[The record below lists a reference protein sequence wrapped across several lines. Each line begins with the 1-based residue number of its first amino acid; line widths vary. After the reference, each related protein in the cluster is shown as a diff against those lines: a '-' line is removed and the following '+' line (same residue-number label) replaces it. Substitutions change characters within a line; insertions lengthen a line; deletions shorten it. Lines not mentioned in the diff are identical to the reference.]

1 VSAMPWQE
9 EVFSF
14 PFITPSHP
22 APSEDLILF
31 NPLTS
36 PITKELTIARLIT
49 NGIVS
54 QWLGNIV
61 SLESWSDAW
70 IFKGLSKFLEFQI
83 RPNDDDSVE
92 LFASE
97 PTLRRHSFASE
108 FPFTASEAL
117 SEEVARKG
125 EKLQSFFLSFLLREA
140 SEEKLSMSFS
150 SAFSCLHFSNDLLC
164 NRGRSFRTNTASFD
178 TGEVRREQAEAFNYI
193 ATMIYG
199 SFRSSPAH
207 SDPSSRMISTA
218 SCGRKRPK
226 DCQLSIGV
234 DLSKD
239 LSGRNAI

>member
-1 VSAMPWQE
+1 M
-9 EVFSF
+9 
-14 PFITPSHP
+14 T
-22 APSEDLILF
+22 
-31 NPLTS
+31 T
-36 PITKELTIARLIT
+36 
-49 NGIVS
+49 
-54 QWLGNIV
+54 
-61 SLESWSDAW
+61 
-70 IFKGLSKFLEFQI
+70 
-83 RPNDDDSVE
+83 
-92 LFASE
+92 
-97 PTLRRHSFASE
+97 
-108 FPFTASEAL
+108 TASSCSLPSSSNRHCADIL
-117 SEEVARKG
+117 SHRNFHSLPAKRSARKSQG
-125 EKLQSFFLSFLLREA
+125 KVKNCKVFFFLLREA

-239 LSGRNAI
+239 LSDRNAI